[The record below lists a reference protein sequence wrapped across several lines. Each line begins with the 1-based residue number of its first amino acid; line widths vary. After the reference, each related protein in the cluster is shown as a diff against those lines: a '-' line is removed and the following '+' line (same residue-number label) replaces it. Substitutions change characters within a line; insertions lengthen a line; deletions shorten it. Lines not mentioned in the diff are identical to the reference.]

1 MPDLSPSSLSL
12 ATDASHDL
20 ASQSGIALPA
30 HLYGTR
36 AALFYLLREPAP
48 ASFAAVAI
56 VSQPAPIQKG
66 PIQKGPSSSGPVLVR
81 SRPLH
86 EAPQGPQ
93 VTDRG
98 SDPLHVAR
106 SGPPLA
112 LREMLL
118 SDNFDFRSPVD
129 QA

>member
-1 MPDLSPSSLSL
+1 MPDLSPSCLSL

-56 VSQPAPIQKG
+56 VSQPAL
-66 PIQKGPSSSGPVLVR
+66 IQKGPSSSGPVLVR

-93 VTDRG
+93 VTDRS